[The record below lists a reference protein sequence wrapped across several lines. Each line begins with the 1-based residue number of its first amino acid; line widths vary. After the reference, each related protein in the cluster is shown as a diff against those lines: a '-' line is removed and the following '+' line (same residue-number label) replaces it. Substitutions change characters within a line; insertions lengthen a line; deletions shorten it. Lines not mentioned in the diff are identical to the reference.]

1 MAAPMKLI
9 TESQDYVLVE
19 TVLGENPATRNYYI
33 TGVFLQANIQNRN
46 GRVYPIDIL
55 SQEVDR
61 YNRAYVSQNRALG
74 ELGHPEGPTI
84 NMERVSHLIT
94 DLHQDGN
101 NFIGKAK
108 ILDTP
113 YGKIVKSLIDE
124 GVKLGVSSRGMGSLR
139 ENSRGVQEVGDDFVL
154 CTGADIVADP
164 SAPSAFV
171 QGIREGKEWI
181 FENGLLKEKDT
192 VRVKQAM
199 NKLSVK
205 EAEAFMV
212 REFSNFLSKL

>member
-1 MAAPMKLI
+1 MKLI
-9 TESQDYVLVE
+9 TESHDYVLVE
-19 TVLGENPATRNYYI
+19 TVVGANPAMRNYFI

-46 GRVYPIDIL
+46 GRVYPL
-55 SQEVDR
+55 ETLAQEVDR
-61 YNRAYVSQNRALG
+61 YNKAYVSQHRALG
-74 ELGHPEGPTI
+74 ELGHPDGPTI

-94 DLHQDGN
+94 DLHQDGH

-139 ENSRGVQEVGDDFVL
+139 ENSKGIVEVQDDFVL

-171 QGIREGKEWI
+171 QGIREGKDWV
-181 FENGLLKEKDT
+181 FENGVLTERDVNRIERIIETKT
-192 VRVKQAM
+192 
-199 NKLSVK
+199 SG
-205 EAEAFMV
+205 EAEAMMI
-212 REFSNFLSKL
+212 REFERFLTLL